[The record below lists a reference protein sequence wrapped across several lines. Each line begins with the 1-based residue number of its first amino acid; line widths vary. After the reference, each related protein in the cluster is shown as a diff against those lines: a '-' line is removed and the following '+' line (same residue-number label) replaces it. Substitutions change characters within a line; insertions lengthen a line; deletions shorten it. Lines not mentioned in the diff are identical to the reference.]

1 MRAFLV
7 GCLAAVAIAYAAY
20 FVLNS
25 GYTRDSASS
34 VFTTT
39 GTRL

>member
-1 MRAFLV
+1 MRVFLV
-7 GCLAAVAIAYAAY
+7 ACLAAVAIAYAAY

-25 GYTRDSASS
+25 GYAKDSAASAFS
-34 VFTTT
+34 TP